1 MSKRSLFWGNGS
13 GKLGEAVFYRAG
25 GEQRTRTY
33 VKTVKNPKSY
43 QQALQR
49 AKFNNMVGTYKAI
62 STAVQSFFTDRQ
74 SNQSPFNAYFRLNW
88 PQNLWVADKEITGV
102 NEGVFSGFYVSNG
115 KFQLDT
121 TLTPQLH
128 EEAGVDPEKYYLGW
142 NIPVG
147 NFTIPINGTNGFV
160 VLGSQWYELLV
171 GSTNP
176 FGLPSEFNVS
186 VIIVKQGFACNGAQL
201 FTVKCSANSQEHLR
215 FVQGSPRLEVPT
227 QRQIDLT
234 FMCLNGEITEAT
246 DTAAGG
252 VTGVS
257 KIAVGK
263 GGATAADIPIGAAV
277 VVSFK
282 DASGKQCTKSSI
294 VYGQEL
300 TTTAADYRPDSEVG
314 MSIISQYQTVS
325 ALIE

>member
-33 VKTVKNPKSY
+33 IKTVKNPKSY

-49 AKFNNMVGTYKAI
+49 TKFNNMVGTYKAI
-62 STAVQSFFTDRQ
+62 STAIQSFFTDRQ
-74 SNQSPFNAYFRLNW
+74 SNQSPFNAYFKLNW
-88 PQNLWVADKEITGV
+88 PQNLWVADKYMTGV

-121 TLTPQLH
+121 TLTPELY
-128 EEAGVDPEKYYLGW
+128 EEAGLDPDKYYLTW
-142 NIPVG
+142 NVPAG
-147 NFTIPINGTNGFV
+147 NITLPAGGSNAFM

-176 FGLPSEFNVS
+176 LGLPSEFNIS
-186 VIIVKQGFACNGAQL
+186 VIIVMQGYTGNGAQL
-201 FTVKCSANSQEHLR
+201 FTIKCSADSQEHLR
-215 FVQGSPRLEVPT
+215 FIQGSPRLEIPT
-227 QRQIDLT
+227 QEQIDQT
-234 FMCLNGEITEAT
+234 FMFMNGEKTASTAE
-246 DTAAGG
+246 AAGS
-252 VTGVS
+252 VTGLS
-257 KIAVGK
+257 KLGVGK

-282 DASGKQCTKSSI
+282 DASGKQCTKSAI
-294 VYGQEL
+294 VYGQAL
-300 TTTAADYRPDSEVG
+300 TAIAADYRSDSEGG

-325 ALIE
+325 TLIE